1 MYKLF
6 KQIGKIS
13 AAIVLTACS
22 TLASAQLG
30 SLSTDLVY
38 TPVTPCRIID
48 TRSAAA
54 GQMAAGSTRA
64 FNAWTTTNFA
74 SQGGTNS
81 SNCGIPANTN
91 TAAIVVYFT
100 VVYPSAAGY
109 ITTFPGD
116 IVPQPLA
123 STVNFGAGEV
133 KGNNATLKLDQTS
146 GVTTNHFKVFTSS
159 ATHLVADVVGYYAKP
174 TALPLTLLDRDLVYT
189 PITPCRIVDT
199 RNAGANTG
207 ALIGGALPPRSFL
220 GWNGSYTVQ
229 GGDNSNCGLPYS
241 TNNAA
246 IVVNFAVV
254 GPSTDGYITAYP
266 ADKAQP
272 IAATVN
278 FVAGDVKGNN
288 TVLKLNQTTGQADF
302 NVYSSSTTHLVGD
315 VVGYYATPVALGSP
329 SSDLVYTPIT
339 PCRIVDTRNENSGGA
354 FVAKSTRDFMGWS
367 TSFVAQG
374 GAPNSCGLP
383 LSTDNA
389 ALAVNF
395 AIVGPAADG
404 YITAFPGNLANA
416 AMPLAATLNYYAGD
430 VKANNTV
437 LKLNQTGT
445 GPHFKVYST
454 SASHLIA
461 DVVGYY
467 AKPKP

>member
-13 AAIVLTACS
+13 ATIVLTACS

-54 GQMAAGSTRA
+54 GLLAAGSARA

-74 SQGGTNS
+74 SQGGTS
-81 SNCGIPANTN
+81 SDCGIPANTN
-91 TAAIVVYFT
+91 TAAIAVYFT
-100 VVYPSAAGY
+100 VVSPTTAGY
-109 ITTFPGD
+109 ITAYPGN
-116 IVPQPLA
+116 VTQPVA
-123 STVNFGAGEV
+123 STVNFRAGDV
-133 KGNNATLKLDQTS
+133 IGNNAILKLDQRITA
-146 GVTTNHFKVFTSS
+146 TTNHFNVFTYS

-174 TALPLTLLDRDLVYT
+174 VALPLASLSSDLVYT
-189 PITPCRIVDT
+189 PLTPCRIIDT
-199 RNAGANTG
+199 RNPAAVTG
-207 ALIGGALPPRSFL
+207 ALIGGAQARSFV
-220 GWNGSYTVQ
+220 GWGTSYTLQ
-229 GGDNSNCGLPYS
+229 GGDNSSCGLPIS

-254 GPSTDGYITAYP
+254 YPSTAGYITAFP
-266 ADKAQP
+266 ADKTQP
-272 IAATVN
+272 VAATVN
-278 FVAGDVKGNN
+278 YVTGDVKGNN
-288 TVLKLNQTTGQADF
+288 TILKLNQTTGQADF
-302 NVYSSSTTHLVGD
+302 NVYSYATTDLVAD
-315 VVGYYATPVALGSP
+315 VVGYYATPVALGSQ

-339 PCRIVDTRNENSGGA
+339 PCRIVDTRIASAGA
-354 FVAKSTRDFMGWS
+354 FVANEERSFIGWGA
-367 TSFVAQG
+367 SFAAQG
-374 GAPNSCGLP
+374 GAANPCGLP

-395 AIVGPAADG
+395 AIVSPTTAG
-404 YITAFPGNLANA
+404 YITAFPANA
-416 AMPLAATLNYYAGD
+416 ATKPLAATLNYSAGD
-430 VKANNTV
+430 IKANNTV
-437 LKLNQTGT
+437 LKLSQDGTGT
-445 GPHFKVYST
+445 HFKIYST